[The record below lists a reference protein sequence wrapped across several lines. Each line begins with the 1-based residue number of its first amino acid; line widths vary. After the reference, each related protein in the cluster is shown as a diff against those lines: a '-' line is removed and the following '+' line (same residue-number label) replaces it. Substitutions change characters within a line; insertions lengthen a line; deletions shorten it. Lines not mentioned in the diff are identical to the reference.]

1 MRFLLPFLLSAVVP
15 ACAQTAAAPAPEGF
29 EPGTVV
35 ATIDGRK
42 LTAGEL
48 RKFVAALPPNVQQN
62 YNSDKKEFVRQYAL
76 LRRLAS
82 MAEKAKLDQESPHK
96 ERIEYSRTQVMVQ
109 AQIDATT
116 AGFTVSPEE
125 QDKLYQQNRER
136 YRTARIKGIFVPFAA
151 PGAPAPAEDLKAPS
165 EEDAKAE
172 ADEIVKQARG
182 GADFVKLVKEHSRD
196 AESRAKDGDFG
207 TVTPGMRVPDSIK
220 LAIFGLKK
228 GEISEPVRENGG
240 FFIFKAEE
248 TGQRTLDEVREE
260 IGREIRQA
268 KLQQWLDSVRQAV
281 DVRFDNEAFFAAPT
295 PGAPVPAA
303 K

>member
-1 MRFLLPFLLSAVVP
+1 MRFLLALLLSAVVP
-15 ACAQTAAAPAPEGF
+15 VCAQTAAAPVPAPEGI

-62 YNSDKKEFVRQYAL
+62 YNADKKEFVRQYAM

-116 AGFTVSPEE
+116 AGFAVSAEE
-125 QDKLYQQNRER
+125 QEKLYQQNRER
-136 YRTARIKGIFVPFAA
+136 YRIARIKGIFVPFAP
-151 PGAPAPAEDLKAPS
+151 PGAPVPAGDAKALS

-182 GADFVKLVKEHSRD
+182 GADFVKLVKKHSRD

-207 TVTPGMRVPDSIK
+207 TVTPAMRVPDSIK

-228 GEISEPVRENGG
+228 GEISEPVRENSG

-248 TGQRTLDEVREE
+248 TGQRSFDDVREE
-260 IGREIRQA
+260 IGREIRQT
-268 KLQQWLDSVRQAV
+268 KLQQWLDSVRQAL
-281 DVRFDNEAFFAAPT
+281 DVRFDNEAFFEDAAPL
-295 PGAPVPAA
+295 PAA